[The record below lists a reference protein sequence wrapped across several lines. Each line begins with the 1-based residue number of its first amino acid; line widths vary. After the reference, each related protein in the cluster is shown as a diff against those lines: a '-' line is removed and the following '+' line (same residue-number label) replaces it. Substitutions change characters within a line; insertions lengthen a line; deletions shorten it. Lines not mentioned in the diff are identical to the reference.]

1 MTLALPAAPAPAPRR
16 QVLVGTAL
24 ACVAASML
32 IGGMLA
38 TYVLFRQRAVDAGE
52 RFPGT
57 YIIPEVPS
65 NIMLITLASLCVFA
79 QWAVFAAKRQDRLN
93 VGLAL
98 GVVTL
103 MGLAYVNAQAF
114 VYVRMGMPISEGTYP
129 VLFYAVTG
137 LMLALVVIGLV
148 FTAVAAFR
156 FLGGRAGDLEVVAAS
171 ALYWYFSTVAFAAVW
186 FVVYVTK

>member
-24 ACVAASML
+24 ACVAGSML
-32 IGGMLA
+32 VGGMLA
-38 TYVLFRQRAVDAGE
+38 TWVLFRTRATDAGL
-52 RFPGT
+52 RFPEDYT
-57 YIIPEVPS
+57 IAEVPS
-65 NIMLITLASLCVFA
+65 NVMVMTAATLCVFA
-79 QWAVFAAKRQDRLN
+79 QWAVYAAKRADRLN

-98 GVVTL
+98 AVTGIL
-103 MGLAYVNAQAF
+103 GLAVINAQAF
-114 VYVRMGMPISEGTYP
+114 TWFQMGVELAEGGYA

-137 LMLALVVIGLV
+137 TIVALAAIGLV

-156 FLGGRAGDLEVVAAS
+156 FLGGRAGDTELISAT
-171 ALYWYFSTVAFAAVW
+171 ALYWYFFTAALAAVW